1 MSALY
6 TKKYLRLKY
15 HENNWPFCFNAYDYG
30 IAWNANEIR
39 AKLFDHK
46 LGSASLK
53 WSKSFINALKM
64 YVDGHMRV
72 IVYVCVCWLWGSICE
87 NGRHFMSLEHG
98 NKKTNEKN
106 ADKMNEN
113 VWNTTRFFLL
123 LSDCTES
130 KIGEHKTRKVSI
142 SQSSHFDRKSHSPSF
157 NPRHI
162 QFFPFSFF
170 YLTAFCTVPNISFLS
185 ETIASDIVRWIRLN
199 CTT

>member
-72 IVYVCVCWLWGSICE
+72 IVYVCVLIVGVDMWKRATFYEFGTWKQE
-87 NGRHFMSLEHG
+87 NEW
-98 NKKTNEKN
+98 KKCGQNEWKRM
-106 ADKMNEN
+106 KYYTFFPSSFGLYRTEN
-113 VWNTTRFFLL
+113 RRAQNSKGIYFTIIPFR
-123 LSDCTES
+123 S
-130 KIGEHKTRKVSI
+130 KITFTFV
-142 SQSSHFDRKSHSPSF
+142 
-157 NPRHI
+157 
-162 QFFPFSFF
+162 
-170 YLTAFCTVPNISFLS
+170 
-185 ETIASDIVRWIRLN
+185 
-199 CTT
+199 